1 MSTDPRFAYFQNCK
15 EQNCLPRANLLIKD
29 TENPVI
35 DFTNKFLATT
45 QAATSVAEAV
55 KRYTF
60 PVLAIIFVNNSLKPR
75 EAKIIMES
83 FQHHISTITTINLSQ
98 NNLSLSGAE
107 YLASCVPAMRSIK
120 NLYLNDCHLGDRG
133 VKVIVN
139 KLEEST
145 ALDLLDLSGNQIG
158 QSSYFKDSVA
168 ALCSYLHKSTQ
179 LNDLLLNHNMLR
191 GPLGFA
197 LLDTISQH

>member
-1 MSTDPRFAYFQNCK
+1 M
-15 EQNCLPRANLLIKD
+15 
-29 TENPVI
+29 
-35 DFTNKFLATT
+35 
-45 QAATSVAEAV
+45 AEAV

-83 FQHHISTITTINLSQ
+83 FQHHISTITNINLSQ

-158 QSSYFKDSVA
+158 
-168 ALCSYLHKSTQ
+168 
-179 LNDLLLNHNMLR
+179 
-191 GPLGFA
+191 
-197 LLDTISQH
+197 